1 MQSKKA
7 NSGWFS
13 QPLDRV
19 AIAVILILSLLI
31 ALLLWSGDR
40 TAPLVRE
47 FSWQNQEVGADDTGF
62 LLTFNRPMNHESVQ
76 ENLKLTPQLPG
87 KFSWAGRRMAYTL
100 SAPAIYGKSYQVK
113 LENAYDR
120 FANEAANRTPI
131 QPFIGKFNT
140 PKPVFAYIGMSGQE
154 LGRLIVSDLTNNS
167 KRVITPENLVV
178 SDFRIYPDRQ
188 RILFAAT
195 EKTQAIDPL
204 NQNLYTTSLQSRP
217 EIKLILD
224 SKEYQNFKF
233 DLSPDGLT
241 IVVQRLSRLVPGKY
255 GLWVIKG
262 AQEPKSL
269 DNQPGGD
276 FMFTRDSGSVAF
288 LQGEGVSILPL
299 EPKAKP
305 LDFLPKFGTVLSFSR
320 DGSQA
325 AMVKYN
331 KDYTK
336 SLFRVTNQGTQEE
349 IYKTSGS
356 ILNAQFDPQA
366 QNLYCLLTD
375 VQKSKETYHE
385 LLYLAVINLKTKN
398 LTRLKDLPN
407 QRNLQISIAPDGQ
420 FLLFEQITQTTSKN
434 TSKKDKAGNAKA
446 RQTDTTGT
454 QTLLEDPDNQIKP
467 QLSLLSLT
475 SPTSESKTKLLPL
488 FGLKPQWFP

>member
-7 NSGWFS
+7 NSGWFAQS
-13 QPLDRV
+13 LDRV
-19 AIAVILILSLLI
+19 AIAVIAILSLLI
-31 ALLLWSGDR
+31 VLLLWSGDR

-47 FSWQNQEVGADDTGF
+47 FSWQNKEVRSDDTGF
-62 LLTFNRPMNHESVQ
+62 LLTFNRPMNHESV
-76 ENLKLTPQLPG
+76 EKNLKLTPELRG

-100 SAPAIYGKSYQVK
+100 KAPAIYGKSYQVK

-131 QPFIGKFNT
+131 QPFVATFKT
-140 PKPVFAYIGMSGQE
+140 PEPVFAYIGTSDRE
-154 LGRLIVSDLTNNS
+154 LGRLIVHDLTKQS
-167 KRVITPENLVV
+167 KQVITPANLVV

-195 EKTQAIDPL
+195 EKAQIIDPL
-204 NQNLYTTSLQSRP
+204 NQKLYTTSLESKP

-233 DLSPDGLT
+233 DLSPDGST
-241 IVVQRLSRLVPGKY
+241 IVVQRLSRLVPGQY
-255 GLWVIKG
+255 GLWVIKDN
-262 AQEPKSL
+262 QEPKSL

-276 FMFTRDSGSVAF
+276 FIFTRDSASVAF
-288 LQGEGVSILPL
+288 LQGEGVAILPL
-299 EPKAKP
+299 EPQAKP

-320 DGSQA
+320 DGAQA
-325 AMVKYN
+325 AMIKYS
-331 KDYTK
+331 KDYTR
-336 SLFRVTNQGTQEE
+336 SLFRVTNQGIQEE
-349 IYKTSGS
+349 IFKTSGS
-356 ILNAQFDPQA
+356 ILNAQFDPQN

-375 VQKSKETYHE
+375 VQKSKDSYRE
-385 LLYLAVINLKTKN
+385 LPYLAVINLKTKS

-420 FLLFEQITQTTSKN
+420 FLLFEQITQTA
-434 TSKKDKAGNAKA
+434 SKKDKQGNSIT
-446 RQTDTTGT
+446 RQTDTTEAS
-454 QTLLEDPDNQIKP
+454 TLLGDTENQINP

-475 SPTSESKTKLLPL
+475 SLTSESEAKLLPL
-488 FGLKPQWFP
+488 FGLRPQWFP

>member
-7 NSGWFS
+7 NFGWFA

-19 AIAVILILSLLI
+19 AIAVIVILSLLI

-47 FSWQNQEVGADDTGF
+47 FSWQNKEVGSTDTGF
-62 LLTFNRPMNHESVQ
+62 LLTFNRPMNHDSVEQ
-76 ENLKLTPQLPG
+76 NLKLTPQLPG

-100 SAPAIYGKSYQVK
+100 KSPAIYGKSYQVK

-131 QPFIGKFNT
+131 QPFVGKFNT
-140 PKPVFAYIGMSGQE
+140 PKPVFAYIGTSDRE
-154 LGRLIVSDLTNNS
+154 LGRLIVYDLTKKS
-167 KRVITPENLVV
+167 KRVLSPANLIV

-195 EKTQAIDPL
+195 ENAQVIDPL
-204 NQNLYTTSLQSRP
+204 NQKLYTISLQANP
-217 EIKLILD
+217 EIKLVLD

-233 DLSPDGLT
+233 DLSPDGST
-241 IVVQRLSRLVPGKY
+241 IVVQRLSRLVPGQY

-262 AQEPKSL
+262 DREPKAL

-276 FMFTRDSGSVAF
+276 FMFTRDSASVAF
-288 LQGEGVSILPL
+288 LQGEGVAILPL
-299 EPKAKP
+299 EPKSKP

-320 DGSQA
+320 DGAQA
-325 AMVKYN
+325 AMVKFN
-331 KDYTK
+331 KDYTR

-349 IYKTSGS
+349 IFKTSGS

-375 VQKSKETYHE
+375 VQKSKETYRE
-385 LLYLAVINLKTKN
+385 LPYIAVINLKTKN
-398 LTRLKDLPN
+398 LTRLQDLPN
-407 QRNLQISIAPDGQ
+407 QRNLQLSIAPDGQ
-420 FLLFEQITQTTSKN
+420 FLLFEQIMQAAI
-434 TSKKDKAGNAKA
+434 KKDKAGSS
-446 RQTDTTGT
+446 RTIQTDTTGAA
-454 QTLLEDPDNQIKP
+454 TLLGETENQIQP
-467 QLSLLSLT
+467 QLSLRSLT
-475 SPTSESKTKLLPL
+475 SLTSEAETKLLPL
-488 FGLKPQWFP
+488 FGLRPQWFP

>member
-7 NSGWFS
+7 NFGWFS
-13 QPLDRV
+13 QSLDRV
-19 AIAVILILSLLI
+19 AIAVIVILSLLI

-47 FSWQNQEVGADDTGF
+47 FSWQNQEVGSADTGF
-62 LLTFNRPMNHESVQ
+62 LLTFNRPMNHESVE

-100 SAPAIYGKSYQVK
+100 TSPAIYGKSYQVK

-131 QPFIGKFNT
+131 QPFAGKFNT
-140 PKPVFAYIGMSGQE
+140 PKPVFAYIGTSDQE
-154 LGRLIVSDLTNNS
+154 LGRLIVYDLTNKS
-167 KRVITPENLVV
+167 KRVLTPANLIV

-188 RILFAAT
+188 GILFGAT
-195 EKTQAIDPL
+195 EKAQVIDPL
-204 NQNLYTTSLQSRP
+204 NQKLYTISLQANL
-217 EIKLILD
+217 EIKLVLD

-233 DLSPDGLT
+233 DLSPDGST
-241 IVVQRLSRLVPGKY
+241 IVVQRLSRLVPGQY
-255 GLWVIKG
+255 GLWVIKDNQ
-262 AQEPKSL
+262 APKPL
-269 DNQPGGD
+269 NNQPGGD
-276 FMFTRDSGSVAF
+276 FMFTRDSASVAF
-288 LQGEGVSILPL
+288 LQGEGVAILPL

-305 LDFLPKFGTVLSFSR
+305 LDFLPKFGTVLSFSG

-325 AMVKYN
+325 AMVKFN
-331 KDYTK
+331 NNYTR

-349 IYKTSGS
+349 IFKTSGS
-356 ILNAQFDPQA
+356 ILSAQFDPQA

-375 VQKSKETYHE
+375 VQKSKETYRE
-385 LLYLAVINLKTKN
+385 LLYLGVINLKTKN
-398 LTRLKDLPN
+398 LIRLKDLPN

-420 FLLFEQITQTTSKN
+420 FLLFEQITQTA
-434 TSKKDKAGNAKA
+434 SKKDKVGNSRAS
-446 RQTDTTGT
+446 QTDTTGA
-454 QTLLEDPDNQIKP
+454 QTLLENPDNKIKP

-475 SPTSESKTKLLPL
+475 SPTSESATKLLPL
-488 FGLKPQWFP
+488 FGLRPQWFP